1 MRNILVVGI
10 LLLTVA
16 GCENTIGPFRPRS
29 AARVDDP
36 NVSISEQQRRGRA
49 RLPLPDESPEVG
61 PYAGTSRS
69 TVWGGM
75 WGGNTK

>member
-10 LLLTVA
+10 LLLVAA
-16 GCENTIGPFRPRS
+16 GCQSTIGPFRPHA

-36 NVSISEQQRRGRA
+36 NVSISEQKRRGRA
-49 RLPLPDESPEVG
+49 WLPLPDESPEVG

-75 WGGNTK
+75 WGGSTK